1 MKINKY
7 KFFIIYFLILIKCN
21 KIFYYSNILNEIKK
35 NIDRELFLKNITQ
48 FYMKLR
54 IQFLSKRNIT
64 YNENNLVTFQDKLNY
79 LIIHESPEY
88 KSLLVDKIKLHAYS
102 KKVLGKDICVPILK
116 IYDNINKINFEDLP
130 NQFVL
135 KLNHGSGMNIICK
148 NKSKLNISETLKI
161 LEKWKNFNYGLNRTE
176 FQYLYVKRKIFAE
189 KYLSDNLINYKIFCI
204 NGHPKFIRVRKIKK
218 NENIKIT
225 YHYNLNWE
233 LNNLESGL
241 KGYIR
246 DPNETIPK
254 PKNLDLMI
262 KYAKLLSQEF
272 VFVRVDL
279 YDVNNTVYLGELTF
293 SPRNN
298 QIYRENKEQSI
309 NMGKLVDLTKIK
321 SYLFNK

>member
-204 NGHPKFIRVRKIKK
+204 NGHPKFIRVSKIKK

-225 YHYNLNWE
+225 YQYNLNWE

-246 DPNETIPK
+246 YPNETIPK